1 MFVISA
7 KIPNNKYL
15 SIKKIPVHTK
25 RTKKVKEIRYFSKPN
40 SVFAKWED
48 SPETVKACWEVDKKL
63 MKLRKFIKSDEDL
76 KATVDMLEKHYNHL
90 KLQFRTMIGMSESY
104 PSVDM
109 MAFGHY
115 CDQWKIVGADLSHT
129 DIDRVFIATN
139 FEE

>member
-1 MFVISA
+1 MASETYISSILLPSTISTTQFVISHPQIEGMFVISA

-15 SIKKIPVHTK
+15 SIKKVPVHTK

-63 MKLRKFIKSDEDL
+63 MKLRKFIKSEEDL

-90 KLQFRTMIGMSESY
+90 KL
-104 PSVDM
+104 
-109 MAFGHY
+109 
-115 CDQWKIVGADLSHT
+115 
-129 DIDRVFIATN
+129 
-139 FEE
+139 